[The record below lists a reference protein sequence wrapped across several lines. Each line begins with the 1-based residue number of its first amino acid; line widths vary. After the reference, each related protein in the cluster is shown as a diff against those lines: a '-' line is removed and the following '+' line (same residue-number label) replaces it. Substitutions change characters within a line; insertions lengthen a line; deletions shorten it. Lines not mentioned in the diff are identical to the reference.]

1 MCSLD
6 NEVSVIRAFNLS
18 VVFPNAVLQIIDS
31 ISQLDNLVLIII
43 VLYDEPISVNLS
55 ALN

>member
-31 ISQLDNLVLIII
+31 ISQLDTLVLIVI
-43 VLYDEPISVNLS
+43 VLYDESISVNLS